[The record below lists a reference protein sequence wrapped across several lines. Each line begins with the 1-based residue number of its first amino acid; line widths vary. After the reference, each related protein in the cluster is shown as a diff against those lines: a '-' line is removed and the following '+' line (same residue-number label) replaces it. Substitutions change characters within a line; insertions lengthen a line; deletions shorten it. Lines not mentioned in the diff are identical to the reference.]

1 MEILCCTRTICS
13 QIEGVISR
21 HKSFLKVCDIA
32 IARQLL
38 SCESEDP
45 PISSICSIKYVEIDF
60 GVVGLLAVRM
70 TSSKKSSSC
79 NCEAL
84 LMNLKTKTKKKKRSV
99 NQKDKTKKKRK
110 RRDTNGSN
118 VKREEET
125 LGRSERDG
133 GDDSSRA
140 AKELDKESR
149 MTVGIK
155 AWKE

>member
-84 LMNLKTKTKKKKRSV
+84 LMNLKTKKKRDQSTKRTK
-99 NQKDKTKKKRK
+99 QKKKRK